1 MGRKILFFV
10 NPIAGTKSKLQLE
23 KQIIKRCEDEN
34 LAFEILFTSKDGAYD
49 FLKERI
55 ANEGITDIVICG
67 GDGSIS
73 PVISSLLNTDVTIGI
88 VPRGS
93 GNGLARTA
101 RIPKSVDKALD
112 IIVKGN
118 ASRVDAFKIND
129 RLSCHVCGLGF
140 DALVAHEF
148 SKQRTR
154 GLSTYTRETLKHF
167 FSIKPYAFSIE
178 IEGKH
183 FKTDAFLLCIANSNQ
198 FGNNFKIAPKASI
211 CDGLLD
217 IVILKKTSKIQIVVA
232 FVKQILF
239 GQVGSISTKK
249 LKENSLLY
257 FQTQSIK
264 IENSDLAPLHI
275 DGDPTETSRRFSIDI
290 LPGAYSLLQP

>member
-23 KQIIKRCEDEN
+23 KQIIKRCEEEN
-34 LAFEILFTSKDGAYD
+34 LAFEILFTSKDGDYD
-49 FLKERI
+49 FLRERI
-55 ANEGITDIVICG
+55 AIEGITDIVICG

-73 PVISSLLNTDVTIGI
+73 PVISSLLKTEVNIGI
-88 VPRGS
+88 IPRGS

-112 IIVKGN
+112 IILKGN
-118 ASRVDAFKIND
+118 ASRVDAFTIND

-178 IEGKH
+178 VEGKH

-249 LKENSLLY
+249 LKENNLLY

-264 IENSDLAPLHI
+264 IENPDLAPLHI
-275 DGDPTETSRRFSIDI
+275 DGDPTETSRRFSIEI
-290 LPGAYSLLQP
+290 LPGAYRLLQP

>member
-1 MGRKILFFV
+1 MSRKILFFV
-10 NPIAGTKSKLQLE
+10 NPISGTRSRLQLE

-34 LAFEILFTSKDGAYD
+34 VAFEILLTSKEGDYN
-49 FLKERI
+49 FLKERV
-55 ANEGITDIVICG
+55 ANDGITDIVICG

-73 PVISSLLNTDVTIGI
+73 PVVSSLVNTYVNIGI
-88 VPRGS
+88 IPRGS

-112 IIVKGN
+112 IIMKGN
-118 ASRVDAFKIND
+118 ASPVDAFTIND

-154 GLSTYTRETLKHF
+154 GLYTYTKETLKHF
-167 FSIKPYAFSIE
+167 FQIKPYAFSIVVE
-178 IEGKH
+178 DQQ
-183 FKTDAFLLCIANSNQ
+183 FKTDAFLVCIANSNQ
-198 FGNNFKIAPKASI
+198 FGNNFKIAPQASI

-217 IVILKKTSKIQIVVA
+217 IVIVNKSNKIQVVVA

-239 GQVGSISTKK
+239 GKVSKISINKMKSK
-249 LKENSLLY
+249 NLLY
-257 FQTQSIK
+257 FQTKSI
-264 IENSDLAPLHI
+264 IVENPDLAPLHI
-275 DGDPTETSRRFSIDI
+275 DGDPTETSRRFSIET
-290 LPGAYSLLQP
+290 LPGAYRLLQP

>member
-23 KQIIKRCEDEN
+23 KQIIRRCEEEN

-129 RLSCHVCGLGF
+129 RLSCHACGLGF

-167 FSIKPYAFSIE
+167 FNIKPYSFSIE
-178 IEGKH
+178 VEGKH

>member
-101 RIPKSVDKALD
+101 RIPKSVDRALD